1 MRKSKLSA
9 RSRALR
15 AGITVGAVAAALL
28 VAPQAAFAVISTS
41 PSGIIAPG
49 DAVTITDSNT
59 GSNTPGSGT
68 PFSASNASKVELV
81 TGVTTC
87 PAKYSATS
95 STVIAVA
102 SNTSSTTQVT
112 FTWPTTATAASNGQ
126 VKRWLACVYEGATAS
141 TSNLQGVATGYPFY
155 VGVAPTASPTTG
167 VSGGGNT
174 VTVTGGTGG
183 AIFNGVTA
191 PSAIFTT
198 SECPSTYGTPA
209 ANTAVAG
216 TKTSDSV
223 AGFTVPSTVLNSSV
237 GPTGYNVCLYN
248 GATSSSALISWAPY
262 NVSLLTLSQ
271 STGSFVGGNGLNV
284 TSPVDFLAGVDN
296 PGVVF
301 KNGTCP
307 TTYTET
313 GDAATK
319 PVSTANVRKLSNG
332 RLAMTV
338 PNFFANS
345 TAFLDASTG
354 HPSGTGT
361 WRLCLYNGQDIGS
374 STPLYSTS
382 YSITTVPS
390 ATRVTPNAGP
400 ALGGRKITV
409 TGVALPTA
417 ANSNLTATLGGTP
430 LTDIEVINSTA
441 FTATTPMHAPANNV
455 ALVLSTP
462 AGSSTLSNAYS
473 YTSSLIAT
481 PNTAPNTRAVD
492 VIVNGVG
499 FQSPAWNS
507 GRGGAHIYLV
517 KGRYAPSDAGGSK
530 PANPGVAECSNV
542 LPLSDTELVCTLAL
556 NRRLNVNGTT
566 SSTTPR
572 TVTMATTLG
581 TRVVTVSSGTV
592 SRDDIGML
600 VANMAALPA
609 GTTIVDVL
617 DPTHF
622 IASSSPSATDA
633 GDATSDITMPVLR
646 TGLSVG
652 GMANNGTTVTAA
664 SGVFTSAD
672 VGRWISGTDI
682 AVGTYITDW
691 STSGGTDTI
700 TLSAAL
706 PSSVAGASASDIQVS
721 SNVLPV
727 PEGAYNL
734 TYVSNGNL
742 GASISD
748 PAYIQSVISSAS
760 TFTVSPF

>member
-1 MRKSKLSA
+1 
-9 RSRALR
+9 
-15 AGITVGAVAAALL
+15 
-28 VAPQAAFAVISTS
+28 
-41 PSGIIAPG
+41 
-49 DAVTITDSNT
+49 
-59 GSNTPGSGT
+59 
-68 PFSASNASKVELV
+68 
-81 TGVTTC
+81 
-87 PAKYSATS
+87 
-95 STVIAVA
+95 
-102 SNTSSTTQVT
+102 
-112 FTWPTTATAASNGQ
+112 
-126 VKRWLACVYEGATAS
+126 
-141 TSNLQGVATGYPFY
+141 
-155 VGVAPTASPTTG
+155 
-167 VSGGGNT
+167 
-174 VTVTGGTGG
+174 
-183 AIFNGVTA
+183 
-191 PSAIFTT
+191 
-198 SECPSTYGTPA
+198 
-209 ANTAVAG
+209 
-216 TKTSDSV
+216 
-223 AGFTVPSTVLNSSV
+223 
-237 GPTGYNVCLYN
+237 
-248 GATSSSALISWAPY
+248 LISWVPY

-271 STGSFVGGNGLNV
+271 TTGSFVGGNGLNV
-284 TSPVDFLAGVDN
+284 TSPLDFLAGIDS

-319 PVSTANVRKLSNG
+319 PVPTANVRKLSNG

-361 WRLCLYNGQDIGS
+361 WRVCLYNGQDIGS

-430 LTDIEVINSTA
+430 LTDIEVINATA

-600 VANMAALPA
+600 VANMAALPS
-609 GTTIVDVL
+609 GTTIVDVI

-622 IASSSPSATDA
+622 IASASPSATDA

-646 TGLSVG
+646 SALTVG
-652 GMANNGTTVTAA
+652 GMANNGTTVTAT

-691 STSGGTDTI
+691 STSSGTDTI

-706 PSSVAGASASDIQVS
+706 PSSVTGATAADIVVS

-748 PAYIQSVISSAS
+748 PTYIQSVISSAS